1 MMITTST
8 TTLQDKMRCHTQF
21 RDSSD
26 AFTTDVPTV
35 FGGMGEH
42 VSPGEMLAA
51 TVASC
56 MLSMMG
62 LTGRKHGFSTEGV
75 TAAAACEEK
84 GGAIT
89 AINFDITLPA
99 DLTEEQRKLLHQAA
113 ANCPVGNAIA
123 DRVKKNITWL

>member
-1 MMITTST
+1 MMTTST
-8 TTLQDKMRCHTQF
+8 TTLHDKMRCHTQF
-21 RDSSD
+21 CNNTDT
-26 AFTTDVPTV
+26 FTTDVPTA
-35 FGGMGEH
+35 FGGIGEH
-42 VSPGEMLAA
+42 VSPGELLAA

-62 LTGRKHGFSTEGV
+62 LAGRKHGFSAAGITV
-75 TAAAACEEK
+75 AAACEEK

-99 DLTEEQRKLLHQAA
+99 GLTDTQREALHRAA

-123 DRVKKNITWL
+123 DRVKKNITWH